1 MWIKRIML
9 FVGGL
14 FVMSLGVGLS
24 IKSGLGVTPI
34 SSIPYSLTLA
44 SGANIGITTIIFNA
58 ILVFLQIPILKK
70 RFKAK
75 RLLQLIN
82 TVMFGYFTD
91 LSLWILSPMPGLP
104 LDVNFTLLIV
114 SMFLIAV
121 GILIY
126 MPANIAPLPG
136 EGVVEAISLAYNKR
150 FSKVKVCFDTSMVV
164 LSLIIC
170 GLFTADIFGSVN
182 IGTILAA
189 IFIGI
194 IIRYLTELY
203 EKITGKSITVVN
215 KENSGYER
223 IKITKEL
230 IKRIIYYIIGVCI
243 LSFAVGVS
251 IKSELGVTPINS
263 IPYAIA
269 LIANIDVGLSSVLF
283 YLVVIFIQKP
293 ILKDKYHPKRL
304 LQLVSA
310 FLFGYFVDFSL
321 WVMAPIQNLSLMGK
335 FLMLALSIVLI
346 AVGILIMMPANIAP
360 LPGEG
365 LIEAIAIAADRKFS
379 SVKICIDSSMVII
392 TVILCWIFLG
402 DVLGSVSAGTIISAA
417 CTGFVVRQ
425 FHDLYRY
432 FTGKDIRVVNK
443 E

>member
-1 MWIKRIML
+1 
-9 FVGGL
+9 
-14 FVMSLGVGLS
+14 MSLGVGLS

-44 SGANIGITTIIFNA
+44 SGVNIGITTIIFNA

-104 LDVNFTLLIV
+104 FDVNFTLLIV

-170 GLFTADIFGSVN
+170 GLFTSDIFGSVN

-215 KENSGYER
+215 KEN
-223 IKITKEL
+223 
-230 IKRIIYYIIGVCI
+230 
-243 LSFAVGVS
+243 
-251 IKSELGVTPINS
+251 
-263 IPYAIA
+263 
-269 LIANIDVGLSSVLF
+269 
-283 YLVVIFIQKP
+283 
-293 ILKDKYHPKRL
+293 
-304 LQLVSA
+304 
-310 FLFGYFVDFSL
+310 
-321 WVMAPIQNLSLMGK
+321 
-335 FLMLALSIVLI
+335 
-346 AVGILIMMPANIAP
+346 
-360 LPGEG
+360 
-365 LIEAIAIAADRKFS
+365 
-379 SVKICIDSSMVII
+379 
-392 TVILCWIFLG
+392 
-402 DVLGSVSAGTIISAA
+402 
-417 CTGFVVRQ
+417 
-425 FHDLYRY
+425 
-432 FTGKDIRVVNK
+432 
-443 E
+443 

>member
-1 MWIKRIML
+1 MWIKRIIL

-44 SGANIGITTIIFNA
+44 SGVNIGITTVIFNVL
-58 ILVFLQIPILKK
+58 LVFFQIPILKK
-70 RFKAK
+70 RFNPK

-82 TVMFGYFTD
+82 AFMFGYFTD
-91 LSLWILSPMPGLP
+91 LSLWILSPMPDLP

-170 GLFTADIFGSVN
+170 GLFTSDIFGSVN

-215 KENSGYER
+215 KEN
-223 IKITKEL
+223 
-230 IKRIIYYIIGVCI
+230 
-243 LSFAVGVS
+243 
-251 IKSELGVTPINS
+251 
-263 IPYAIA
+263 
-269 LIANIDVGLSSVLF
+269 
-283 YLVVIFIQKP
+283 
-293 ILKDKYHPKRL
+293 
-304 LQLVSA
+304 
-310 FLFGYFVDFSL
+310 
-321 WVMAPIQNLSLMGK
+321 
-335 FLMLALSIVLI
+335 
-346 AVGILIMMPANIAP
+346 
-360 LPGEG
+360 
-365 LIEAIAIAADRKFS
+365 
-379 SVKICIDSSMVII
+379 
-392 TVILCWIFLG
+392 
-402 DVLGSVSAGTIISAA
+402 
-417 CTGFVVRQ
+417 
-425 FHDLYRY
+425 
-432 FTGKDIRVVNK
+432 
-443 E
+443 

>member
-34 SSIPYSLTLA
+34 SSIPYSLALA
-44 SGANIGITTIIFNA
+44 SGVNIGITTIIFNA

-114 SMFLIAV
+114 SMFLIAA

-126 MPANIAPLPG
+126 MPA
-136 EGVVEAISLAYNKR
+136 K
-150 FSKVKVCFDTSMVV
+150 
-164 LSLIIC
+164 
-170 GLFTADIFGSVN
+170 
-182 IGTILAA
+182 
-189 IFIGI
+189 
-194 IIRYLTELY
+194 
-203 EKITGKSITVVN
+203 
-215 KENSGYER
+215 
-223 IKITKEL
+223 
-230 IKRIIYYIIGVCI
+230 
-243 LSFAVGVS
+243 
-251 IKSELGVTPINS
+251 
-263 IPYAIA
+263 
-269 LIANIDVGLSSVLF
+269 
-283 YLVVIFIQKP
+283 
-293 ILKDKYHPKRL
+293 
-304 LQLVSA
+304 
-310 FLFGYFVDFSL
+310 
-321 WVMAPIQNLSLMGK
+321 
-335 FLMLALSIVLI
+335 
-346 AVGILIMMPANIAP
+346 IAP

>member
-1 MWIKRIML
+1 
-9 FVGGL
+9 
-14 FVMSLGVGLS
+14 MSLGVGLS

-44 SGANIGITTIIFNA
+44 SGVNIGITTIIFNA

-91 LSLWILSPMPGLP
+91 LSLWILSSMPGLP

-170 GLFTADIFGSVN
+170 GLFTSDIFGSVN

-215 KENSGYER
+215 KEN
-223 IKITKEL
+223 
-230 IKRIIYYIIGVCI
+230 
-243 LSFAVGVS
+243 
-251 IKSELGVTPINS
+251 
-263 IPYAIA
+263 
-269 LIANIDVGLSSVLF
+269 
-283 YLVVIFIQKP
+283 
-293 ILKDKYHPKRL
+293 
-304 LQLVSA
+304 
-310 FLFGYFVDFSL
+310 
-321 WVMAPIQNLSLMGK
+321 
-335 FLMLALSIVLI
+335 
-346 AVGILIMMPANIAP
+346 
-360 LPGEG
+360 
-365 LIEAIAIAADRKFS
+365 
-379 SVKICIDSSMVII
+379 
-392 TVILCWIFLG
+392 
-402 DVLGSVSAGTIISAA
+402 
-417 CTGFVVRQ
+417 
-425 FHDLYRY
+425 
-432 FTGKDIRVVNK
+432 
-443 E
+443 

>member
-1 MWIKRIML
+1 MWIKRIIL

-14 FVMSLGVGLS
+14 FVMSLGVDLS

-34 SSIPYSLTLA
+34 SSIPYSLTLT

-70 RFKAK
+70 RFKSK

-91 LSLWILSPMPGLP
+91 LSLWILSPMPDLP

-170 GLFTADIFGSVN
+170 GLFTSDIFGSVN

-215 KENSGYER
+215 KEN
-223 IKITKEL
+223 
-230 IKRIIYYIIGVCI
+230 
-243 LSFAVGVS
+243 
-251 IKSELGVTPINS
+251 
-263 IPYAIA
+263 
-269 LIANIDVGLSSVLF
+269 
-283 YLVVIFIQKP
+283 
-293 ILKDKYHPKRL
+293 
-304 LQLVSA
+304 
-310 FLFGYFVDFSL
+310 
-321 WVMAPIQNLSLMGK
+321 
-335 FLMLALSIVLI
+335 
-346 AVGILIMMPANIAP
+346 
-360 LPGEG
+360 
-365 LIEAIAIAADRKFS
+365 
-379 SVKICIDSSMVII
+379 
-392 TVILCWIFLG
+392 
-402 DVLGSVSAGTIISAA
+402 
-417 CTGFVVRQ
+417 
-425 FHDLYRY
+425 
-432 FTGKDIRVVNK
+432 
-443 E
+443 

>member
-1 MWIKRIML
+1 M
-9 FVGGL
+9 
-14 FVMSLGVGLS
+14 
-24 IKSGLGVTPI
+24 
-34 SSIPYSLTLA
+34 
-44 SGANIGITTIIFNA
+44 
-58 ILVFLQIPILKK
+58 
-70 RFKAK
+70 
-75 RLLQLIN
+75 
-82 TVMFGYFTD
+82 
-91 LSLWILSPMPGLP
+91 
-104 LDVNFTLLIV
+104 
-114 SMFLIAV
+114 
-121 GILIY
+121 
-126 MPANIAPLPG
+126 
-136 EGVVEAISLAYNKR
+136 
-150 FSKVKVCFDTSMVV
+150 
-164 LSLIIC
+164 
-170 GLFTADIFGSVN
+170 
-182 IGTILAA
+182 
-189 IFIGI
+189 
-194 IIRYLTELY
+194 
-203 EKITGKSITVVN
+203 
-215 KENSGYER
+215 
-223 IKITKEL
+223 
-230 IKRIIYYIIGVCI
+230 
-243 LSFAVGVS
+243 
-251 IKSELGVTPINS
+251 GVTPINS

-304 LQLVSA
+304 FQLVSA

-321 WVMAPIQNLSLMGK
+321 WVMALIQNLSLMGK

>member
-1 MWIKRIML
+1 
-9 FVGGL
+9 
-14 FVMSLGVGLS
+14 MSLGVGLS

-70 RFKAK
+70 RFKSK

-104 LDVNFTLLIV
+104 WDVNFTLLIV

-170 GLFTADIFGSVN
+170 GLFTSDIFGSVN

-215 KENSGYER
+215 KEN
-223 IKITKEL
+223 
-230 IKRIIYYIIGVCI
+230 
-243 LSFAVGVS
+243 
-251 IKSELGVTPINS
+251 
-263 IPYAIA
+263 
-269 LIANIDVGLSSVLF
+269 
-283 YLVVIFIQKP
+283 
-293 ILKDKYHPKRL
+293 
-304 LQLVSA
+304 
-310 FLFGYFVDFSL
+310 
-321 WVMAPIQNLSLMGK
+321 
-335 FLMLALSIVLI
+335 
-346 AVGILIMMPANIAP
+346 
-360 LPGEG
+360 
-365 LIEAIAIAADRKFS
+365 
-379 SVKICIDSSMVII
+379 
-392 TVILCWIFLG
+392 
-402 DVLGSVSAGTIISAA
+402 
-417 CTGFVVRQ
+417 
-425 FHDLYRY
+425 
-432 FTGKDIRVVNK
+432 
-443 E
+443 

>member
-70 RFKAK
+70 RFKSK

-114 SMFLIAV
+114 SMFLIA
-121 GILIY
+121 
-126 MPANIAPLPG
+126 ANIAPLPG

-170 GLFTADIFGSVN
+170 GLFTSDIFGSVN

-215 KENSGYER
+215 KEN
-223 IKITKEL
+223 
-230 IKRIIYYIIGVCI
+230 
-243 LSFAVGVS
+243 
-251 IKSELGVTPINS
+251 
-263 IPYAIA
+263 
-269 LIANIDVGLSSVLF
+269 
-283 YLVVIFIQKP
+283 
-293 ILKDKYHPKRL
+293 
-304 LQLVSA
+304 
-310 FLFGYFVDFSL
+310 
-321 WVMAPIQNLSLMGK
+321 
-335 FLMLALSIVLI
+335 
-346 AVGILIMMPANIAP
+346 
-360 LPGEG
+360 
-365 LIEAIAIAADRKFS
+365 
-379 SVKICIDSSMVII
+379 
-392 TVILCWIFLG
+392 
-402 DVLGSVSAGTIISAA
+402 
-417 CTGFVVRQ
+417 
-425 FHDLYRY
+425 
-432 FTGKDIRVVNK
+432 
-443 E
+443 

>member
-1 MWIKRIML
+1 MWIKRIIL

-44 SGANIGITTIIFNA
+44 SGVNIGITTIIFNA

-104 LDVNFTLLIV
+104 FDVNFTLLIV

-150 FSKVKVCFDTSMVV
+150 FSKVKVCFDTSMVL

-170 GLFTADIFGSVN
+170 GLFTSDIFGSVN

-215 KENSGYER
+215 KEN
-223 IKITKEL
+223 
-230 IKRIIYYIIGVCI
+230 
-243 LSFAVGVS
+243 
-251 IKSELGVTPINS
+251 
-263 IPYAIA
+263 
-269 LIANIDVGLSSVLF
+269 
-283 YLVVIFIQKP
+283 
-293 ILKDKYHPKRL
+293 
-304 LQLVSA
+304 
-310 FLFGYFVDFSL
+310 
-321 WVMAPIQNLSLMGK
+321 
-335 FLMLALSIVLI
+335 
-346 AVGILIMMPANIAP
+346 
-360 LPGEG
+360 
-365 LIEAIAIAADRKFS
+365 
-379 SVKICIDSSMVII
+379 
-392 TVILCWIFLG
+392 
-402 DVLGSVSAGTIISAA
+402 
-417 CTGFVVRQ
+417 
-425 FHDLYRY
+425 
-432 FTGKDIRVVNK
+432 
-443 E
+443 

>member
-1 MWIKRIML
+1 
-9 FVGGL
+9 
-14 FVMSLGVGLS
+14 MSLGVGLS

-70 RFKAK
+70 RFKSK

-114 SMFLIAV
+114 SM
-121 GILIY
+121 
-126 MPANIAPLPG
+126 PANIAPLPG

-150 FSKVKVCFDTSMVV
+150 FSKVKVCFDISMVV

-170 GLFTADIFGSVN
+170 GLFTSDIFGSVN

-215 KENSGYER
+215 KEN
-223 IKITKEL
+223 
-230 IKRIIYYIIGVCI
+230 
-243 LSFAVGVS
+243 
-251 IKSELGVTPINS
+251 
-263 IPYAIA
+263 
-269 LIANIDVGLSSVLF
+269 
-283 YLVVIFIQKP
+283 
-293 ILKDKYHPKRL
+293 
-304 LQLVSA
+304 
-310 FLFGYFVDFSL
+310 
-321 WVMAPIQNLSLMGK
+321 
-335 FLMLALSIVLI
+335 
-346 AVGILIMMPANIAP
+346 
-360 LPGEG
+360 
-365 LIEAIAIAADRKFS
+365 
-379 SVKICIDSSMVII
+379 
-392 TVILCWIFLG
+392 
-402 DVLGSVSAGTIISAA
+402 
-417 CTGFVVRQ
+417 
-425 FHDLYRY
+425 
-432 FTGKDIRVVNK
+432 
-443 E
+443 

>member
-1 MWIKRIML
+1 MWIKRIIL

-44 SGANIGITTIIFNA
+44 SGVNIGITTIIFNA

-70 RFKAK
+70 RFKSK

-104 LDVNFTLLIV
+104 FDVNFTLLIV

-170 GLFTADIFGSVN
+170 GLFTSDIFGSVN

-215 KENSGYER
+215 KEN
-223 IKITKEL
+223 
-230 IKRIIYYIIGVCI
+230 
-243 LSFAVGVS
+243 
-251 IKSELGVTPINS
+251 
-263 IPYAIA
+263 
-269 LIANIDVGLSSVLF
+269 
-283 YLVVIFIQKP
+283 
-293 ILKDKYHPKRL
+293 
-304 LQLVSA
+304 
-310 FLFGYFVDFSL
+310 
-321 WVMAPIQNLSLMGK
+321 
-335 FLMLALSIVLI
+335 
-346 AVGILIMMPANIAP
+346 
-360 LPGEG
+360 
-365 LIEAIAIAADRKFS
+365 
-379 SVKICIDSSMVII
+379 
-392 TVILCWIFLG
+392 
-402 DVLGSVSAGTIISAA
+402 
-417 CTGFVVRQ
+417 
-425 FHDLYRY
+425 
-432 FTGKDIRVVNK
+432 
-443 E
+443 

>member
-1 MWIKRIML
+1 
-9 FVGGL
+9 
-14 FVMSLGVGLS
+14 MSLGVGLS

-34 SSIPYSLTLA
+34 SSIPYSLTLV
-44 SGANIGITTIIFNA
+44 SGVNIGITTIIFNA

-91 LSLWILSPMPGLP
+91 LSLWILSSMPGLP

-170 GLFTADIFGSVN
+170 GLFTSDIFGSVN

-215 KENSGYER
+215 KEN
-223 IKITKEL
+223 
-230 IKRIIYYIIGVCI
+230 
-243 LSFAVGVS
+243 
-251 IKSELGVTPINS
+251 
-263 IPYAIA
+263 
-269 LIANIDVGLSSVLF
+269 
-283 YLVVIFIQKP
+283 
-293 ILKDKYHPKRL
+293 
-304 LQLVSA
+304 
-310 FLFGYFVDFSL
+310 
-321 WVMAPIQNLSLMGK
+321 
-335 FLMLALSIVLI
+335 
-346 AVGILIMMPANIAP
+346 
-360 LPGEG
+360 
-365 LIEAIAIAADRKFS
+365 
-379 SVKICIDSSMVII
+379 
-392 TVILCWIFLG
+392 
-402 DVLGSVSAGTIISAA
+402 
-417 CTGFVVRQ
+417 
-425 FHDLYRY
+425 
-432 FTGKDIRVVNK
+432 
-443 E
+443 